1 MSDTEIDQP
10 DSKEWFLQPPPK
22 IPPLSNEY
30 QPMASYSHSP
40 SRRSLEKIVRIAVS
54 AAFRKKLTHPIVDP
68 PAMYTALDIIY
79 ICSIAGSVIL
89 TLIVLLAIAIARQ

>member
-1 MSDTEIDQP
+1 MTDNSEP

-54 AAFRKKLTHPIVDP
+54 AAFRKKLTHPIAAP
-68 PAMYTALDIIY
+68 PVTYTALDIIY